1 MINTS
6 QAYKNALYNNHRKF
20 IEKATIYLV
29 DGTELSISN
38 ANILQG
44 GFKFDA
50 ATSSSGSFDIGMIV
64 VQKFTMRINNIYD
77 EFSTYDFYDA
87 QIWCY
92 AGMELEDGA
101 EEWFRKGVFTVKEPD
116 VSNGIVTLIGYD
128 NACNFDTAYSN
139 STLTYPATRKQ
150 IVTDI
155 CNLCGVTD
163 NTGQFDGCDEI
174 VETRP
179 ADTYTCRDIL
189 SFIAQIGGLYGYC
202 DNAGGFCFGWYDM
215 TAFDGIGDGLD
226 GGNLTDYTSGDTADG
241 GNFTDYTSGDTV
253 DGGGFEDDFRNFHH
267 IYSTSSSSVS
277 TDDVTIT
284 GIKVTVVPEQ
294 STEEDE
300 ESTVTAVEYFSGA
313 DGYVLSISDNP
324 LITVNN
330 GQDIADHL
338 FTKIGT
344 MKFRP
349 MTLSALGDPSM
360 EAGDAMVFTD
370 RKGNSYYGYITTF
383 SYAIGQYASLVCD
396 AEAPLSRKI
405 SSETYS
411 AATQRAIQAQQTA
424 KKVASRYSQAVNNMS
439 QLAMNSLG
447 FYQTTET
454 LSDGSIITYMHDKP
468 TLAES
473 QTIYKRTIDGF
484 FVSKDGGETYTSGFD
499 SNGNAVLNVLS
510 VIGINFDW
518 AYGGTLTLG
527 GSDNTNGVLNIVDA
541 DGDPIVIGNKDGLTI
556 YKGSI
561 NFSDI
566 TDENGKSL
574 ENRLQD
580 AASTGGSSGLT
591 EEQVTEITK
600 TTIKTSEITA
610 NQITSGTLD
619 ADKVTVNGLVVGKN
633 VTMGANAKISWENIT
648 GTENVATTD
657 DIPDDAYITQITKDT
672 VTASYINALDITA
685 KYVNVSDKSSIA
697 GWNISASKIY
707 SGDSNTGVAVMQRPS
722 SETTYVFAAGGIS
735 HDSYKDCPYR
745 VTKDGKLYAS
755 RLYVTGDPNVDSGE
769 GFYIYD
775 PINEEYLLLAK
786 CDGGIEFPAF
796 DYHFTGGLRIDK
808 LFSGITPDVADT
820 YKLGTASKY
829 FNYVCSHVI
838 RLGCSSYSDGN
849 GTINSMWKDGEVH
862 DVVNRS
868 SDGLTSAFG
877 WAGDATYK
885 TATKLRGQTIQYP
898 DSSGTTTLSDERL
911 KKDFMLLDAWEDFY
925 ADIEPCAFKYVN
937 GASGRSHIGFKAQQ
951 IQTALESNGLTT
963 QDFAGFVQYTVNK
976 DSDEWHGYDTE
987 YGLIYT
993 EFVALNTYMIQK
1005 LMKRIDTLE
1014 SKINPVA

>member
-77 EFSTYDFYDA
+77 EFSAYDFYDA

-189 SFIAQIGGLYGYC
+189 SFIAQIGGLYGHC

-226 GGNLTDYTSGDTADG
+226 GGN
-241 GNFTDYTSGDTV
+241 FTDYTSGDTV
-253 DGGGFEDDFRNFHH
+253 DGSDFEDNSRNFHH

-484 FVSKDGGETYTSGFD
+484 FISKDGGETYTSGFD

-527 GSDNTNGVLNIVDA
+527 GTDNINGTLLIKDEEGNVIINAGKDGFIIKNGFIAMEAIEGSENLATKEELAAQEETFQSEMQALSDDFSYTIAKVESTVASLDNDLQEKFNTITKYFTFAIN
-541 DGDPIVIGNKDGLTI
+541 GLTI
-556 YKGSI
+556 GPVDNPFKVI
-561 NFSDI
+561 IDNDHFSMTVNDVEVLWLDPDGKSNI
-566 TDENGKSL
+566 PDLITQNSLRIGDYLITTDEN
-574 ENRLQD
+574 ENLNC
-580 AASTGGSSGLT
+580 
-591 EEQVTEITK
+591 EY
-600 TTIKTSEITA
+600 
-610 NQITSGTLD
+610 
-619 ADKVTVNGLVVGKN
+619 VG
-633 VTMGANAKISWENIT
+633 
-648 GTENVATTD
+648 
-657 DIPDDAYITQITKDT
+657 
-672 VTASYINALDITA
+672 
-685 KYVNVSDKSSIA
+685 
-697 GWNISASKIY
+697 
-707 SGDSNTGVAVMQRPS
+707 
-722 SETTYVFAAGGIS
+722 
-735 HDSYKDCPYR
+735 
-745 VTKDGKLYAS
+745 
-755 RLYVTGDPNVDSGE
+755 
-769 GFYIYD
+769 
-775 PINEEYLLLAK
+775 
-786 CDGGIEFPAF
+786 
-796 DYHFTGGLRIDK
+796 
-808 LFSGITPDVADT
+808 
-820 YKLGTASKY
+820 
-829 FNYVCSHVI
+829 
-838 RLGCSSYSDGN
+838 
-849 GTINSMWKDGEVH
+849 
-862 DVVNRS
+862 
-868 SDGLTSAFG
+868 
-877 WAGDATYK
+877 
-885 TATKLRGQTIQYP
+885 
-898 DSSGTTTLSDERL
+898 DE
-911 KKDFMLLDAWEDFY
+911 
-925 ADIEPCAFKYVN
+925 
-937 GASGRSHIGFKAQQ
+937 
-951 IQTALESNGLTT
+951 
-963 QDFAGFVQYTVNK
+963 
-976 DSDEWHGYDTE
+976 
-987 YGLIYT
+987 
-993 EFVALNTYMIQK
+993 
-1005 LMKRIDTLE
+1005 
-1014 SKINPVA
+1014 